1 MDANETHLDPAEP
14 SMRIEC
20 SYNAGDAGCGDGLHM
35 EFRRQVQGI
44 EVGQLL
50 EFVVRDPSAKEDLPP
65 LARMMGHRI
74 RTLQEREDGT
84 LSLVVERAR

>member
-1 MDANETHLDPAEP
+1 MDASESHPDAAEP
-14 SMRIEC
+14 VVSVAC
-20 SYNAGDAGCGDGLHM
+20 SFDAGDIGCGDGLHM
-35 EFRRQVQGI
+35 EFRRQLQAL

-74 RTLQEREDGT
+74 RTMQEREDGS
-84 LSLVVERAR
+84 LSVVVERAR

>member
-1 MDANETHLDPAEP
+1 MDTNETHLDPAEP
-14 SMRIEC
+14 AMRIEC

-35 EFRRQVQGI
+35 EFRRQVLAI

-74 RTLQEREDGT
+74 RTVQEREDGT

>member
-1 MDANETHLDPAEP
+1 MDGPELRSATVDPAT
-14 SMRIEC
+14 RVVC
-20 SYNAGDAGCGDGLHM
+20 SYDAGAAGCGDGLHM
-35 EFRRQVQGI
+35 EFRRQIQAL

-74 RTLQEREDGT
+74 WTMQEREDGS